1 MDPPSLKENTMKKI
15 IICLALVLLVT
26 SVFAGDEDLS
36 SFKIALN
43 AYRDQ
48 FYETAYEKFEEFILL
63 HPDSQHAEQ
72 AAFYSADSLFKMK
85 KFKKAKPAFE
95 KFCIDYIS
103 SKYVESAKFR
113 IGQSNF
119 SSKQYDDAITSF
131 NSFIENYS
139 SSKNL
144 PAAQFYL
151 AESYFR
157 QDKFPDA
164 KPLYIKII
172 SDSPR
177 STYSELSYLSLAWV
191 FTYEKDYK
199 QARKYLEEYI
209 KKYPEGKLR
218 YKIIIKLAD
227 IDYKEKK
234 FSDVVKSLKDF
245 PLDKYSDLGLF
256 LLGDSYY
263 YTGNYKKAKE
273 YLGILV
279 KTPNDYRFEGLW
291 SISWVTF
298 KLGEYD
304 SAEKYLLKLKS
315 SGAKGHWD
323 NELGFLLADIYFK
336 NNKVK
341 SAEGLLLNLMSPTN
355 DKKIIE
361 RAIIK
366 LGKIY
371 IDSKR
376 SGLAVKL
383 WNEKAQGSADKDFR
397 LKLFGLI
404 GDLYYNS
411 EDYQRALE
419 YYKKIAT
426 ENLEEINCEI
436 RFKLALCLMNTGS
449 SQLAI
454 NNLEINLGGTC
465 LNESETVKESMFW
478 LGELYYQLGNYKN
491 AIKYFSLL
499 IKEFPNDIRVDK
511 ANYGIAWAYF
521 ALKDFKE
528 AGKLFK
534 KISETSTN
542 AELKE
547 NSSIQ
552 YGLTFYELGDYKNTI
567 ITFQNFIKN
576 YPKSSRVSEA
586 DFLIG
591 KTYYKSL
598 DFKAAEAH
606 FKQNITKNYSIEDK
620 ARNQYWIGLCYIA
633 KDDYSGA
640 IDELKKVS
648 AFQGNGFMVLAKY
661 KIADCLYNLKRF
673 EEAIKS
679 YQWVISSNFADDD
692 LRAKS
697 EYNIEWCNYRLGKY
711 KKAISVSKEFLKKY
725 PESSLAPEIQ
735 FKLGMHYFNLSNF
748 KNAEV
753 EFKKTIEKYDDS
765 DLTAQANYFIGI
777 CYYKQNQ
784 VKKAQTHLDEV
795 YINHKESEWGQKSKI
810 MIGKIHY
817 EEKNYLMAI
826 EDFKEFLDKYPTSFL
841 RAEVYYNLGLAYRDS
856 KKFDEGIDIFNKLV
870 EQVDSEELRNQAR
883 LQLGTLYQLKG
894 ENKKALEQYQIV
906 VIKGDGEIVAEANYW
921 IGDMY
926 FREGDYKKAI
936 DEFFKIVYLL
946 YRYKKWVIPA
956 ELRIAEAYDRLG
968 KFKDSKKMYEKII
981 KDAPDDETRKFAEKK
996 LKSVEKKITGWG

>member
-1 MDPPSLKENTMKKI
+1 MKNFL
-15 IICLALVLLVT
+15 ICLTLVLLVT

-36 SFKIALN
+36 SFKIAMN

-48 FYETAYEKFEEFILL
+48 FYETANEKFEEFILL
-63 HPDSQHAEQ
+63 HPDSQYAEK
-72 AAFYSADSLFKMK
+72 AAFYSADSLFKMR
-85 KFKKAKPAFE
+85 KFKKAKTAFE

-113 IGQSNF
+113 IGQSYF
-119 SSKQYDDAITSF
+119 SSKQYKDSIISF

-139 SSKNL
+139 NSKNL

-157 QDKFPDA
+157 QDNFSDA

-172 SDSPR
+172 SDYSE
-177 STYSELSYLSLAWV
+177 SIYSELSYLSLGWV

-209 KKYPEGKLR
+209 KKYPKGKLR
-218 YKIIIKLAD
+218 YKIIVKLAD
-227 IDYKEKK
+227 IDYKEKR
-234 FSDVVKSLKDF
+234 FLDVVKSLKDF
-245 PLDKYSDLGLF
+245 PLDKFSELGLF

-263 YTGNYKKAKE
+263 YTGDYKKAKE

-279 KTPNDYRFEGLW
+279 KAPNDYRFEGLW

-304 SAEKYLLKLKS
+304 AAENYLLKLKS
-315 SGAKGHWD
+315 SGAKGPWD
-323 NELGFLLADIYFK
+323 NELGFLLADVYFK
-336 NNKVK
+336 NSKVK
-341 SAEGLLLNLMSPTN
+341 SAEEILLNLMTPAN
-355 DKKIIE
+355 DKEIIE

-371 IDSKR
+371 IDSQR
-376 SGLAVKL
+376 SGLAVRL
-383 WNEKAQGSADKDFR
+383 WNEKAKGSADKNFR

-404 GDLYYNS
+404 GDMYYNS

-419 YYKKIAT
+419 HYKKIAS

-449 SQLAI
+449 PQLAI
-454 NNLEINLGGTC
+454 NNLEINLGGNNC
-465 LNESETVKESMFW
+465 LNEPETVKESMFW
-478 LGELYYQLGNYKN
+478 LGELYYQLGNYMN
-491 AIKYFSLL
+491 AAKYFSQL
-499 IKEFPNDIRVDK
+499 IKEFPNDSRVDK
-511 ANYGIAWAYF
+511 ARYGIAWSYF
-521 ALKDFKE
+521 AMKDFKE

-534 KISETSTN
+534 EISETSTN
-542 AELKE
+542 PKLKE
-547 NSSIQ
+547 NSFIQ

-567 ITFQNFIKN
+567 ITFQKFIKS
-576 YPKSSRVSEA
+576 YPKSRRVSEA

-591 KTYYKSL
+591 KTLYKSL
-598 DFKAAEAH
+598 DFKAAEEH
-606 FKQNITKNYSIEDK
+606 FKQNLTKNYAKEEK
-620 ARNQYWIGLCYIA
+620 AKNQYWIALCYIA

-640 IDELKKVS
+640 IDELKKVT
-648 AFQGNGFMVLAKY
+648 AFHEGKFTVLAKY
-661 KIADCLYNLKRF
+661 KIGDCLYNLKRF

-679 YQWVISSNFADDD
+679 YQWVISSNSTDDE

-711 KKAISVSKEFLKKY
+711 KKAIFVSKEFLRKY

-748 KNAEV
+748 KNAQI
-753 EFKKTIEKYDDS
+753 EFKKTIDKYDNS

-784 VKKAQTHLDEV
+784 IKKAQAHLDEV
-795 YINHKESEWGQKSKI
+795 YINHRESEWGQKSKI

-817 EEKNYLMAI
+817 ENKNYLMAI
-826 EDFKEFLDKYPTSFL
+826 EDFKEFLNKYPTSFL

-870 EQVDSEELRNQAR
+870 KQVDSEELRNQAR

-926 FREGDYKKAI
+926 FREGEYKKSI

-996 LKSVEKKITGWG
+996 LKSVEKKITNWE